1 MAYDHSRV
9 VLTSVQGQRNSD
21 YINAN
26 YIDGFQQFQAYI
38 GSQGPLDE
46 TFESFWRM
54 IWEQKVFVIV
64 MITNLVERGRRK
76 CDMYWPKDKDTTQTY
91 GHIDVTL
98 VREDVMA
105 NFTVRSLRVKHTKL
119 RKKKWSVSERCVE
132 QYHYT
137 GWPDHGTPT
146 DTLPVLSFVR
156 KSVGCN
162 PPDGGAIVAH
172 CSAGVGRTGTYIAID
187 AMLRQA
193 TAKGEINVF
202 GFLKHIR
209 CQRNHLVQTEE
220 QYVFLHDALV
230 EALGSGVTEVSLPAI
245 GEHILKLNSPVSE
258 MDTRLLLEKQFD
270 LVCSFGPTEY
280 DQVAARRGCNVA
292 KNR

>member
-1 MAYDHSRV
+1 MTLVNGVASPSSPV
-9 VLTSVQGQRNSD
+9 S
-21 YINAN
+21 
-26 YIDGFQQFQAYI
+26 
-38 GSQGPLDE
+38 DE

-76 CDMYWPKDKDTTQTY
+76 CDMYWPKDRDTTQTY

-193 TAKGEINVF
+193 AAKGEINVF

-230 EALGSGVTEVSLPAI
+230 EALALGVQVLADAGARVHLHRLADDEAI
-245 GEHILKLNSPVSE
+245 LEQLAELA
-258 MDTRLLLEKQFD
+258 LLEIP
-270 LVCSFGPTEY
+270 LVVVVNVTPTHALVVGSN
-280 DQVAARRGCNVA
+280 DSSTCR
-292 KNR
+292 